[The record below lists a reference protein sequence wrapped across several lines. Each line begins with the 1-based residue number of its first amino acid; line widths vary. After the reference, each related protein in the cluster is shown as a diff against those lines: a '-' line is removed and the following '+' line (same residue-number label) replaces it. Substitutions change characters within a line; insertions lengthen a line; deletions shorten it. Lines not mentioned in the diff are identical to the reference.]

1 MHLLYSPFMS
11 IWSRSFHFHLMWES
25 YLTHVG
31 VFFVWEVLG
40 EHSRTI
46 GSYLDYRVE
55 HLSLINRFG
64 KTFAPISKKYQVNYG
79 PWLQVQ
85 RKGRITRRFQS
96 HYVSIWFH
104 IICQF
109 CIADILILRS
119 IILKK
124 HKYFEYS
131 SIIYITSF
139 FVYIMM

>member
-1 MHLLYSPFMS
+1 
-11 IWSRSFHFHLMWES
+11 MWES

-79 PWLQVQ
+79 P
-85 RKGRITRRFQS
+85 
-96 HYVSIWFH
+96 
-104 IICQF
+104 
-109 CIADILILRS
+109 
-119 IILKK
+119 
-124 HKYFEYS
+124 
-131 SIIYITSF
+131 
-139 FVYIMM
+139 